1 LGYPKG
7 AVHPKLV
14 GDRSTAMVLARL
26 LEIYEI
32 VLLPFGENQR
42 YDLVIES
49 ESGFIRV
56 QCKTG
61 RLRNGVIK
69 FNACSITYHHPNRL
83 PGQGV
88 QASLSRSGD
97 VFGIYCP
104 ETDKVSVVPVEEIG
118 KNAGSLRV
126 ERALNN
132 QAQRIR
138 WAGDYEIGLKAPAQ
152 VVRIRRQRDEAEGE
166 PVDPFSTLFDA

>member
-1 LGYPKG
+1 MGYPKG

-14 GDRSTAMVLARL
+14 GDRTTAMVLARL
-26 LEIYEI
+26 LETYEVI
-32 VLLPFGENQR
+32 LLPFGENQR
-42 YDLVIES
+42 YDLVVEA

-69 FNACSITYHHPNRL
+69 FNACSITYHHPTRL
-83 PGQGV
+83 PGQAYKHHYRG
-88 QASLSRSGD
+88 QAD
-97 VFGIYCP
+97 VFGVYCP
-104 ETDKVSVVPVEEIG
+104 DTDKIYVVPVEEIG

-126 ERALNN
+126 ERTLNN

-138 WAGDYEIGLKAPAQ
+138 WAGDYEIGLKAPAE
-152 VVRIRRQRDEAEGE
+152 VVRIGRQ
-166 PVDPFSTLFDA
+166 